1 MWKII
6 PGAST
11 IHFDEIAKSK
21 IFQSINQIK
30 GIKTIIK
37 KSYRDLKYRLGRVPL
52 LIDFYENGE
61 VDPLLI
67 LDNYKTYYHFI
78 QNVDKDQCKEVLT
91 DKELLTLEYISR
103 VVARGKRP
111 HEVEILAELINVG
124 KANRKSI
131 VEKLE
136 KKYGEKV
143 TEQEMNSA
151 ISNLEG
157 AFVSRD
163 DERKKYSRIEIIQSN
178 PSGLLDRM
186 QSFHERLKHPIFYRY
201 MQDIIKISKVRLR
214 DMYVD
219 KPRENEFVLY
229 EKYSRRDV
237 CQLLNCERDLSS
249 TMYGMK
255 RIGEDA
261 CIFVTYHKQEDTTGK
276 EYLEGKPDYADE
288 FVDNQIFMW
297 DSQIGRGPN
306 SSYIQE
312 VLTAKRRRLFM
323 KKSDS
328 EGVDF
333 YYMGLFEVIEVKA
346 GEKKDN
352 HGRMREITKIK
363 ARMRREVRDDLLDY
377 LRSSI

>member
-1 MWKII
+1 
-6 PGAST
+6 
-11 IHFDEIAKSK
+11 
-21 IFQSINQIK
+21 
-30 GIKTIIK
+30 
-37 KSYRDLKYRLGRVPL
+37 
-52 LIDFYENGE
+52 
-61 VDPLLI
+61 
-67 LDNYKTYYHFI
+67 
-78 QNVDKDQCKEVLT
+78 
-91 DKELLTLEYISR
+91 
-103 VVARGKRP
+103 
-111 HEVEILAELINVG
+111 
-124 KANRKSI
+124 
-131 VEKLE
+131 
-136 KKYGEKV
+136 
-143 TEQEMNSA
+143 
-151 ISNLEG
+151 
-157 AFVSRD
+157 
-163 DERKKYSRIEIIQSN
+163 
-178 PSGLLDRM
+178 
-186 QSFHERLKHPIFYRY
+186 
-201 MQDIIKISKVRLR
+201 
-214 DMYVD
+214 
-219 KPRENEFVLY
+219 
-229 EKYSRRDV
+229 
-237 CQLLNCERDLSS
+237 
-249 TMYGMK
+249 MYGMK